1 MQMIYPAFFEV
12 QRNSSN
18 CNNNGRLIPLSE
30 IISVNDN
37 DTKTIRVTV
46 RKYSRHGIET
56 ESFTLSEEG
65 TQQFR
70 QLTNT
75 QQTNPKVL
83 EKEHAERGW
92 EPRYDE

>member
-1 MQMIYPAFFEV
+1 MQMIYPAFLEV
-12 QRNSSN
+12 KRNTNN

-30 IISVNDN
+30 IIDVTDN
-37 DTKTIRVTV
+37 DSKNIRVTV

-70 QLTNT
+70 RLTNT

-83 EKEHAERGW
+83 EKERAEKGW